1 MRIKSKAYTS
11 ITLPTSSSIGG
22 RHFLGREREG
32 RGRGGKIERGRGGKI
47 EKERGGEIEKEK
59 RREEERVGEGEREKV
74 TEKEKENR
82 EK

>member
-47 EKERGGEIEKEK
+47 EKEK